1 MCPTKLHFTIHF
13 PHFIYGKTPNNI
25 LNYSPLEISPQETDV
40 TAGQINKL
48 SCLTITNFNN
58 LFDCRG
64 FCIYINVRM
73 SELLLHQKYRRR
85 FNWFIF
91 KNLMKPQLSDMPNTQ
106 IESIQ
111 FSKNHFSIIVFMWCS
126 NSSLLL
132 VCLLLMEYFGWMD
145 ALMCDFEVSYLPV
158 WVLYDECLIHK
169 INNRNWMTS
178 TRYFV

>member
-1 MCPTKLHFTIHF
+1 MI
-13 PHFIYGKTPNNI
+13 
-25 LNYSPLEISPQETDV
+25 
-40 TAGQINKL
+40 
-48 SCLTITNFNN
+48 ITNFNN
-58 LFDCRG
+58 LFDCPG
-64 FCIYINVRM
+64 LLYINVSPHVRM
-73 SELLLHQKYRRR
+73 SELLLHQKFRKR

-91 KNLMKPQLSDMPNTQ
+91 KNLMKPQFSDMPNTQ

-158 WVLYDECLIHK
+158 WVSTTSVWYTKLIIGIEWPQLGILFKVHK
-169 INNRNWMTS
+169 
-178 TRYFV
+178 